1 MESSF
6 GALFSDFCRVSPSLW
21 KFPQGIF
28 QHGLKRWPTIPRQG
42 VPDALR
48 PYQIFAVRSLLGPM
62 PEPRADVFGDGL
74 EDEEVG
80 TGDEDFGLLVENGE
94 SQPSGS
100 KAVEPNGVDEDV
112 PEEVASMWCRC
123 RICCLGL
130 LSFILLTHLGF
141 MKRQG
146 LDDLD
151 DLMSMKDAFWSSE
164 TTQPALA
171 AEPDAAL
178 PIMPTAFVAETSSS
192 TMAETTETT
201 TTTTTTTTTMT
212 TESASVID
220 PNFLS
225 SVDTTEKALACMRL
239 TNPQLEATYPDDA
252 EEHFQEIYDNITS
265 FVPMDFPAHH
275 WAGYNGPWIENYW
288 IKNFTSKWFQR
299 AEGTRLRDIFG
310 PFIPIFVPWVD
321 LAVIKRAYPEGMIDM
336 LKRKMRKTVLYVT
349 VSQHDLGVFGGA
361 KLSTFPQSD
370 MPNLFVFS
378 AGGFGHVPV
387 PLLKQPEPPLPN
399 IPIASRRY
407 FVSFVGSGWT
417 NRGVRQTMQS
427 VAQTWGN
434 KTHREVFVT
443 LHGMNNWTEILV
455 NSSVTLTP
463 RGFGRSSFRAGEML
477 QMGRVPLYIWD
488 DVPWS
493 FYRELWDQELIG
505 FSVQIKGLEKMLDHV
520 AEVGFEKLQSMEEK
534 IISMRNT
541 HFSYEPWMT
550 IVDPQP
556 FIPENFIASP
566 VAVEGHEHYL
576 A

>member
-1 MESSF
+1 
-6 GALFSDFCRVSPSLW
+6 
-21 KFPQGIF
+21 
-28 QHGLKRWPTIPRQG
+28 
-42 VPDALR
+42 
-48 PYQIFAVRSLLGPM
+48 M
-62 PEPRADVFGDGL
+62 PEPRADVFGDAL

-80 TGDEDFGLLVENGE
+80 TGDEDLGLLVENGE
-94 SQPSGS
+94 SQPRS
-100 KAVEPNGVDEDV
+100 KPVEVDGVDEDV

-123 RICCLGL
+123 SCCSLGICGLFL
-130 LSFILLTHLGF
+130 LSFILLTHWGF

-146 LDDLD
+146 LEDLD
-151 DLMSMKDAFWSSE
+151 DLMNLKDSFWSE
-164 TTQPALA
+164 TTAPLT
-171 AEPDAAL
+171 PDAAL
-178 PIMPTAFVAETSSS
+178 PIMPTAFVAEATTSTATS
-192 TMAETTETT
+192 ETT
-201 TTTTTTTTTMT
+201 TTTTTTTRT

-225 SVDTTEKALACMRL
+225 SVDTVEKALACMRL

-252 EEHFQEIYDNITS
+252 EEHFQEIYDNISS
-265 FVPMDFPAHH
+265 FVSMDFPAHH
-275 WAGYNGPWIENYW
+275 WAGYTGPWIENYW

-299 AEGTRLRDIFG
+299 AEGTRLRDVFG

-321 LAVIKRAYPEGMIDM
+321 LAVRERAYPAGMIDM
-336 LKRKMRKTVLYVT
+336 LKQKMRKTVLYVT

-361 KLSTFPQSD
+361 KMSTFPQSD

-378 AGGFGHVPV
+378 AGGFGHIPV
-387 PLLKQPEPPLPN
+387 PLLKQPETPLPD

-417 NRGVRQTMQS
+417 NRGVRQNMEAVTK
-427 VAQTWGN
+427 AWGE
-434 KTHREVFVT
+434 KTHREVFVN
-443 LHGMNNWTEILV
+443 LKGMNDWKEVLV

-493 FYRELWDQELIG
+493 FYRELWDQEIIG

-534 IISMRNT
+534 ILSMRNS
-541 HFSYEPWMT
+541 HFSYEGIMDQISKFLTGRGGSSDLRCVKFKRRRRRRRRLKWLRPLRRLQRW
-550 IVDPQP
+550 VQ
-556 FIPENFIASP
+556 EWL
-566 VAVEGHEHYL
+566 V
-576 A
+576 